1 MIKEYKLKPYPRRL
15 WVAKNE
21 NFDKVKKKFKLN
33 SEDKTLT
40 NKQINSLYDAIV
52 LNVIDKKTKYSGYL
66 VFITNNYTDSILVH
80 EAAHVVFELY
90 KDCSMIINNN
100 MDQEPFC
107 YLLTYIYKLLKK

>member
-33 SEDKTLT
+33 SGDKTLT

-66 VFITNNYTDSILVH
+66 VFITNSYTDSVLVH

-90 KDCSMIINNN
+90 KDCSMLVTNN

-107 YLLTYIYKLLKK
+107 YLLEHVYKLLKK